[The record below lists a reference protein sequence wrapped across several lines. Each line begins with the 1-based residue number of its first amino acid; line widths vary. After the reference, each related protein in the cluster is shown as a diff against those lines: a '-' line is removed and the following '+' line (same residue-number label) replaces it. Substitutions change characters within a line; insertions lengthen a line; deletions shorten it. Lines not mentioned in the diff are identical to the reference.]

1 MPDQHEIFNR
11 SILPIP
17 YKPYT
22 GRIKYN
28 AKDPDSKFPTVEP
41 LRPPAGA
48 QNVLIILLE
57 HVGFGAFSA
66 LGGPSH
72 TPIAERLAENGLGYS
87 RFHAL
92 QICHMA

>member
-41 LRPPAGA
+41 LRPPA
-48 QNVLIILLE
+48 
-57 HVGFGAFSA
+57 
-66 LGGPSH
+66 
-72 TPIAERLAENGLGYS
+72 ERKTY
-87 RFHAL
+87 
-92 QICHMA
+92 